1 MGGLIILGI
10 VIAALVVFDILA
22 LRNGEDSRPEFG
34 ASPTPNGF
42 RIV

>member
-1 MGGLIILGI
+1 MGGLIIFGI
-10 VIAALVVFDILA
+10 VIGALVVFDILA
-22 LRNGEDSRPEFG
+22 LRNGEDSRPELG